1 MTRGRYVALEGIE
14 GAGKTSVQ
22 VALAQALRDDGLE
35 VVLVREPGGTATG
48 EGIRRLLLEEGEMGP
63 WTEALLFAAQRSQ
76 LAEEV
81 IRPALERG
89 AWVIGDRSVYS
100 SLAYQGGARGLGIE
114 AVEAVN
120 RAGLG
125 ETWPDLVI
133 VLDVEPEAGLRR
145 QDGEDRIGGQ
155 GVAFQRQ
162 VAGFYDR
169 LIQAEPDRLAVVSTE
184 GTLDDVNARV
194 LSLVRDRW

>member
-1 MTRGRYVALEGIE
+1 VSRGRYIVLEGIE

-22 VALAQALRDDGLE
+22 VALAQALTEDGHE
-35 VVLVREPGGTATG
+35 VVMVREPGGTAIG
-48 EGIRRLLLEEGEMGP
+48 EGIRLLLLDGDDMGP

-76 LAEEV
+76 LAQEV

-100 SLAYQGGARGLGIE
+100 SLAYQGGARGLGIG

-125 ETWPDLVI
+125 ETWPDLVLI
-133 VLDVEPEAGLRR
+133 LDVEPEAGLQR

-155 GVAFQRQ
+155 GVAFQQ
-162 VAGFYDR
+162 KVAEYYGR
-169 LIQAEPDRLAVVSTE
+169 LAQADPDHIAVVSTE
-184 GTLDDVNARV
+184 GSLDEVSARV
-194 LSLVRDRW
+194 VRLVRTRW

>member
-1 MTRGRYVALEGIE
+1 MSRGRYIVLEGIE

-22 VALAQALRDDGLE
+22 LDLARALREEGLE
-35 VVLVREPGGTATG
+35 VVVVREPGGTTIG
-48 EGIRRLLLEEGEMGP
+48 EGIRLLLLDGDDMGP

-100 SLAYQGGARGLGIE
+100 SLAYQGGARGLGID
-114 AVEAVN
+114 AVESVN

-125 ETWPDLVI
+125 DTWPDLVVI
-133 VLDVEPEAGLRR
+133 LDVEPEAGLQR
-145 QDGEDRIGGQ
+145 QEGEDRIGGQ
-155 GVAFQRQ
+155 GVAFQRM
-162 VAGFYDR
+162 VAEHYHH
-169 LIQAEPDRLAVVSTE
+169 LAQADPDRLKVVSTA
-184 GTLDDVNARV
+184 GTVDDVSARV
-194 LSLVRDRW
+194 MRLVRDRW

>member
-1 MTRGRYVALEGIE
+1 MKRGRYIALEGIE

-22 VALAQALRDDGLE
+22 VALAQALQDGGLE
-35 VVLVREPGGTATG
+35 VVVVREPGGTATG
-48 EGIRRLLLEEGEMGP
+48 EGIRRLLLDEGEMGP
-63 WTEALLFAAQRSQ
+63 WTEALLFAAPRSQ
-76 LAEEV
+76 LAAEV

-114 AVEAVN
+114 AVAAVN

-125 ETWPDLVI
+125 DTWPDLVV
-133 VLDVEPEAGLRR
+133 VLDVEPEAGLER

-155 GVAFQRQ
+155 GVAFQRE
-162 VAGFYDR
+162 VAMYYDR
-169 LIQAEPDRLAVVSTE
+169 LARAEPDRIAVVSTE
-184 GTLDDVNARV
+184 GSLDDVNARV
-194 LSLVRDRW
+194 VRLVRDRW